1 MTDKEFSLID
11 EPWIRVID
19 SACKVSEVSLT
30 ELFVNAH
37 NYKDLCGEL
46 PTQDFA
52 VMRLL
57 LAILHT
63 VFSRY
68 SVSGKPSP
76 IKDRGGKAK
85 GTALGRWK
93 KLWEAGKF
101 PAEVI
106 ADYLKTQRES
116 FYLFH
121 PERPFYQVAGVADLA
136 KENTDERI
144 KNGTYDA
151 KKFNGVWSKSA
162 NKARLF
168 SMVGGA
174 DGYYVSYSQAARWLI
189 NLNAFDDTSIK
200 DGTGLGWLGHLGL
213 ICAKGN
219 NLFETLMLN
228 LVLYNTN
235 SDEAWK
241 DEKPIWENKKTIPSK
256 KIPAEERKIPFPDN
270 LSELYTLR
278 SRRIFLKRSDDR
290 VTGYYVLGG
299 DFISE
304 ENAFIE
310 PMTLWRNK
318 DKNTD
323 NKIPRTHDASRQFW
337 RDFSSLVNNGEKERR
352 PVIVSWLVMLKD
364 KNIIGSRPVN
374 MKIASVQYD
383 SNNMSVTNVF
393 SDSLQMHAALISD
406 MNPKWQT
413 AVTDSVEFCDKIS
426 QRVWSFAQKVDL
438 AAGGS
443 EKKEKING
451 TSENSADKAKADF
464 FNRIDAPFR
473 EWLCKLNPTVDDKDA
488 KQKEWRGKCVDIARR
503 LGEEIIAQ
511 TDSAAIFGRT
521 IRSKDKKGSDQK
533 QIYSAAEAMNEYLK
547 ALNKAKNL

>member
-1 MTDKEFSLID
+1 MTDKEFNLID

-19 SACKVSEVSLT
+19 SACKVSEVSLVQ
-30 ELFVNAH
+30 LFENAH
-37 NYKDLCGEL
+37 CFKDLAGEL

-68 SVSGKPSP
+68 STLGKPSP
-76 IKDRGGKAK
+76 IKDHGGKAK
-85 GTALGRWK
+85 GVALGRWK

-106 ADYLKTQRES
+106 ADYLETQRES

-136 KENTDERI
+136 KENKDEII

-151 KKFNGVWSKSA
+151 MKFNGVWSKSA

-168 SMVGGA
+168 SMVSGA
-174 DGYYVSYSQAARWLI
+174 DGYSVSYSQAARWLI

-213 ICAKGN
+213 VCAMGN

-256 KIPAEERKIPFPDN
+256 KRKIPFPDN

-290 VTGYYVLGG
+290 VTKYYDLGG
-299 DFISE
+299 DFFPE

-310 PMTLWRNK
+310 PMTMWYCET
-318 DKNTD
+318 DKKGIKTD
-323 NKIPRTHDASRQFW
+323 TYKPRTHDASRQFW
-337 RDFSSLVNNGEKERR
+337 RDFSSLVKNGEKERR
-352 PVIVSWLVMLKD
+352 PGIVSWLVMLED
-364 KNIIGSRPVN
+364 KKIIGSRPLN

-393 SDSLQMHAALISD
+393 SDSIQMQAALISD

-413 AVTDSVEFCDKIS
+413 AVIDSVEFCDKIS
-426 QRVWSFAQKVDL
+426 QKVWTFAKTVNL
-438 AAGGS
+438 AAGGDYIP
-443 EKKEKING
+443 KEDKC
-451 TSENSADKAKADF
+451 SAKVFANKAKADF
-464 FNRIDAPFR
+464 FSRIDAPFR
-473 EWLCKLNPTVDDKDA
+473 KWLCALDPGADDKDA
-488 KQKEWRGKCVDIARR
+488 SEREWRRQCVEIAKQ
-503 LGEEIIAQ
+503 LGDEIIRQ
-511 TDSAAIFGRT
+511 TNPAAIFGRN
-521 IRSKDKKGSDQK
+521 GN
-533 QIYSAAEAMNEYLK
+533 SAAKAMNEFIK
-547 ALNKAKNL
+547 WLNISEKS

>member
-30 ELFVNAH
+30 ELFANAH
-37 NYKDLCGEL
+37 SFKDLCGEL

-68 SVSGKPSP
+68 SASGKPSP
-76 IKDRGGKAK
+76 IKDPDD
-85 GTALGRWK
+85 ALDRWEE
-93 KLWEAGKF
+93 LWKAGKF

-106 ADYLKTQRES
+106 ADYLITQRES

-136 KENTDERI
+136 KENKDEKI
-144 KNGTYDA
+144 PNSTYDA
-151 KKFNGVWSKSA
+151 KKFNGVLSKSA

-168 SMVGGA
+168 SMAGGA
-174 DGYYVSYSQAARWLI
+174 DGYSVSYSQAARWLI
-189 NLNAFDDTSIK
+189 NLNAFDDNSIK
-200 DGTGLGWLGHLGL
+200 DGTGLGWLGQLGL
-213 ICAKGN
+213 ICAMGN

-241 DEKPIWENKKTIPSK
+241 EEKPIWENKKTIPSK
-256 KIPAEERKIPFPDN
+256 KIPSEERKIPFPDN
-270 LSELYTLR
+270 LSELYTLQ

-299 DFISE
+299 VFISE

-318 DKNTD
+318 DKSTD

-337 RDFSSLVNNGEKERR
+337 RDFSSLVTNEQKRRR
-352 PVIVSWLVMLKD
+352 PGIVSWLVELED
-364 KNIIGSRPVN
+364 NNIIGSRPVN

-383 SNNMSVTNVF
+383 SKKMSVTNVF

-413 AVTDSVEFCDKIS
+413 AVIDSVEFCDNIS
-426 QRVWSFAQKVDL
+426 QKVWSFAQNVDL
-438 AAGGS
+438 AVGGS
-443 EKKEKING
+443 NSTKEAKG
-451 TSENSADKAKADF
+451 TSANFADKAKADF

-473 EWLCKLNPTVDDKDA
+473 EWLCKLNPTVDDKDER
-488 KQKEWRGKCVDIARR
+488 QKEWRSECVDIARR
-503 LGEEIIAQ
+503 LGKEIIAQ
-511 TDSAAIFGRT
+511 TDTAAIFGREN
-521 IRSKDKKGSDQK
+521 
-533 QIYSAAEAMNEYLK
+533 YSAAKAMNTFIKELSIAEK
-547 ALNKAKNL
+547 S